1 MTNYRYIAR
10 SLGGQRQSGFSEA
23 LTRKDVLMWLREQ
36 GLIPVEIEE
45 ADAAKRVKL
54 FSRPKRVT
62 SADLASFCWQLRTMF
77 EGGVPITGA
86 LSTIGQ
92 DCENKHFQKIIGKV
106 TTNVEKGETLSD
118 SLARHPKV
126 FSKLFQTMITAG
138 EKGGALTTTLGRLA
152 EYYDNRDTLARK
164 VKGAMAYPA
173 FVVGFI
179 IFLVIFIMTF
189 IIPRFKT
196 LFEQIG
202 GDLPVL
208 TKIFIAGYDFVVG
221 NLFYM
226 AGFFVVGLVSLTL
239 YFRTPVGWSHLSR
252 FLLKAPLVGK
262 LLAQA
267 FVAMF
272 CRTFATLL
280 SAGVSVLDALEI
292 LATMSSNTVIQLAL
306 RRTRERIVEGSSISL
321 SMAASGFFP
330 NLLIKMVEV
339 GEESGSLPE
348 VLERTSGY
356 YEKRVDAMVTT
367 MTALLEPIL
376 IVSVGAIVLGVVLAL
391 YLPIFMISDIRQ

>member
-1 MTNYRYIAR
+1 
-10 SLGGQRQSGFSEA
+10 
-23 LTRKDVLMWLREQ
+23 
-36 GLIPVEIEE
+36 
-45 ADAAKRVKL
+45 
-54 FSRPKRVT
+54 
-62 SADLASFCWQLRTMF
+62 
-77 EGGVPITGA
+77 
-86 LSTIGQ
+86 
-92 DCENKHFQKIIGKV
+92 
-106 TTNVEKGETLSD
+106 
-118 SLARHPKV
+118 
-126 FSKLFQTMITAG
+126 MITAG
-138 EKGGALTTTLGRLA
+138 EKGGALTKTLGRLA
-152 EYYDNRDTLARK
+152 EYFDNRDTLARK
-164 VKGAMAYPA
+164 VKGALAYPA

-179 IFLVIFIMTF
+179 IFLVVFIMTF

-221 NLFYM
+221 NLVYM
-226 AGFFVVGLVSLTL
+226 AGFFVVGLVLLIL

-252 FLLKAPLVGK
+252 FLLKVPLIGK

-292 LATMSSNTVIQLAL
+292 LTTMSSNTVIQAAL
-306 RRTRERIVEGSSISL
+306 HRTREHIVEGSSISL